1 MNFDNMPEL
10 HWELGYMYVW
20 VVYAGILIVAVVL
33 MWWYGYIKMRYGW
46 LENLRLRA
54 EERRRKKQVSEEVL
68 TAANQPS
75 RKGH

>member
-1 MNFDNMPEL
+1 
-10 HWELGYMYVW
+10 
-20 VVYAGILIVAVVL
+20 
-33 MWWYGYIKMRYGW
+33 MRYGW

-68 TAANQPS
+68 SAANQPS